1 MPDSD
6 NTSSTSSHGSNSST
20 ITFNSSSDGSATSSQ
35 LQLSPASPSPSKF
48 SPNAA
53 ESKLSS
59 PLNFIHYTDSK
70 LLSSPSPGRRPQNV
84 KFPSAGSHTNHAVKK
99 TMGLMK
105 LRRQGS
111 LPPAI
116 NGTLLHQ
123 AAAARELM
131 ASLERLSLSEKVATP
146 TFIKNGGENA
156 EREARRALLGEET
169 KEEFRVA
176 VLRGAGAQG
185 LPLCAKIAAAMDAEG
200 RIGVQKEIAE
210 IVEGMMKERELQM
223 MSAAGERKLAKKTK
237 QKAKKTKQ
245 KRGSGRWIIRPKFRS
260 TRTLL
265 GKIWRSIKRLFSSST
280 NSNRA
285 KKKLV
290 SISKS

>member
-1 MPDSD
+1 MPDSEG
-6 NTSSTSSHGSNSST
+6 TFSTSSHGSNSST
-20 ITFNSSSDGSATSSQ
+20 ITFNSSSDGSAISSCQ
-35 LQLSPASPSPSKF
+35 LQLSPSSSSPSKL
-48 SPNAA
+48 SPDAA
-53 ESKLSS
+53 ESKLFS

-70 LLSSPSPGRRPQNV
+70 LILSSPSPGRPQNV
-84 KFPSAGSHTNHAVKK
+84 KLPHTNHAVKK
-99 TMGLMK
+99 TMGQMK

-111 LPPAI
+111 HPPNI
-116 NGTLLHQ
+116 NGTSLHQ

-169 KEEFRVA
+169 KEEFRFA
-176 VLRGAGAQG
+176 VLRGGAQG

-210 IVEGMMKERELQM
+210 RVEGMMKERELQIM
-223 MSAAGERKLAKKTK
+223 GAAGERKLAKKTK
-237 QKAKKTKQ
+237 QKPKETKQ

-265 GKIWRSIKRLFSSST
+265 GKIWRGIKRLFSSST

-290 SISKS
+290 PIYKT